1 MTTGGPYK
9 PLRANS
15 LPELYVHIWS
25 TYTEDEIMKKT
36 YDVAI
41 IGCGIVGAA
50 MAYELSKYE
59 LDVVVVEKENDVC
72 CGATKANS
80 AIIHAGFDPLPGT
93 LMAKLNVMGSRMAKE
108 ISQALDVPYK
118 QIGSLVLA
126 FDEDD
131 LKTLDVL
138 YERGLLNSVPG
149 LRLLDRDE
157 VLQMEPEISPNVAGA
172 LCAPTAGII
181 NPWEYGIALAETAVR
196 NGVELRLSSEVLSI
210 GQDDENWRITTK
222 SGDVHARYIV
232 NAAGVN
238 SDIIHN
244 MTAEPSFSI
253 RPSKGEYF
261 LLDKSEGSRVKH
273 VIFQCPSKTTKG
285 VLVSP
290 TVHGNLIV
298 GPNAVPSERYD
309 VSNTSDGLD
318 YVRSAAMRSVPSIS
332 FRDNI
337 RNFAGIRANSDN
349 DDFIIGISA
358 PRFLD
363 LAGIKSPG
371 LTAAPAIAVYAAEL
385 LKNEGLALS
394 RKSDWIGTRKKVR
407 FSELSIEEKNR
418 LISENPAYGRVICRC
433 ETVTEGEIIDALHSP
448 IPARSI
454 DGVKR
459 RTGSGM
465 GRCQGGFCGPRILEI
480 MSRELGID
488 PSEIIQDR
496 EGSYI
501 LTGQTKKERC

>member
-9 PLRANS
+9 PLRADS

-172 LCAPTAGII
+172 LYAPTAGII

-196 NGVELRLSSEVLSI
+196 NGVELRLS
-210 GQDDENWRITTK
+210 
-222 SGDVHARYIV
+222 
-232 NAAGVN
+232 
-238 SDIIHN
+238 
-244 MTAEPSFSI
+244 
-253 RPSKGEYF
+253 
-261 LLDKSEGSRVKH
+261 
-273 VIFQCPSKTTKG
+273 
-285 VLVSP
+285 
-290 TVHGNLIV
+290 
-298 GPNAVPSERYD
+298 
-309 VSNTSDGLD
+309 
-318 YVRSAAMRSVPSIS
+318 
-332 FRDNI
+332 
-337 RNFAGIRANSDN
+337 
-349 DDFIIGISA
+349 
-358 PRFLD
+358 
-363 LAGIKSPG
+363 
-371 LTAAPAIAVYAAEL
+371 
-385 LKNEGLALS
+385 
-394 RKSDWIGTRKKVR
+394 
-407 FSELSIEEKNR
+407 
-418 LISENPAYGRVICRC
+418 
-433 ETVTEGEIIDALHSP
+433 
-448 IPARSI
+448 
-454 DGVKR
+454 
-459 RTGSGM
+459 
-465 GRCQGGFCGPRILEI
+465 
-480 MSRELGID
+480 
-488 PSEIIQDR
+488 
-496 EGSYI
+496 
-501 LTGQTKKERC
+501 